1 MIKKKAQG
9 LSLQVIII
17 AAISIVVLIVLII
30 IFRQQISI
38 GSKRYLDIGQSAE
51 DEVKGET
58 CTSFITARQCS
69 VDAPSEDFEW
79 VDVGKKKCP
88 KEETCWERGNKK
100 EK

>member
-17 AAISIVVLIVLII
+17 AAISLVVLIILII

-51 DEVKGET
+51 DEVKGEK

-69 VDAPSEDFEW
+69 TDAPSEDFEW
-79 VDVGKKKCP
+79 VDVGKKDC
-88 KEETCWERGNKK
+88 KEGSCWERGEKK